1 MDESSLQGVED
12 FGGGAFVG
20 VSQAGSGER
29 VGALLGAPACDG
41 NPWKLLQVTAT
52 LGTIWRKVS
61 PVFLLLLL
69 LLLLL
74 KGEMETVTAIL
85 RNPELSM
92 TAKEPPKQSK
102 PTDGVF

>member
-1 MDESSLQGVED
+1 M
-12 FGGGAFVG
+12 G

-52 LGTIWRKVS
+52 LETIWRKVS
-61 PVFLLLLL
+61 PPPP

-74 KGEMETVTAIL
+74 KVEMETVMDI
-85 RNPELSM
+85 
-92 TAKEPPKQSK
+92 SK
-102 PTDGVF
+102 KF

>member
-1 MDESSLQGVED
+1 M
-12 FGGGAFVG
+12 G

-52 LGTIWRKVS
+52 LETIWRKVS
-61 PVFLLLLL
+61 PVLLL

-74 KGEMETVTAIL
+74 KVEMETVTDI
-85 RNPELSM
+85 
-92 TAKEPPKQSK
+92 SK
-102 PTDGVF
+102 KF

>member
-1 MDESSLQGVED
+1 M
-12 FGGGAFVG
+12 G

-52 LGTIWRKVS
+52 LETIWRKVS
-61 PVFLLLLL
+61 PVLL

-74 KGEMETVTAIL
+74 KVEMETVTDI
-85 RNPELSM
+85 
-92 TAKEPPKQSK
+92 SK
-102 PTDGVF
+102 KF

>member
-1 MDESSLQGVED
+1 M
-12 FGGGAFVG
+12 G

-52 LGTIWRKVS
+52 LETIWRKVS
-61 PVFLLLLL
+61 PVLLLL

-74 KGEMETVTAIL
+74 KVEMETVMDI
-85 RNPELSM
+85 
-92 TAKEPPKQSK
+92 SK
-102 PTDGVF
+102 KF